1 MARIEIQFAQLNK
14 KDKEK
19 VEEYLLRH
27 GDSIVDNLG
36 GTKLAFQDHIPSF
49 RAKSDSNQIG

>member
-1 MARIEIQFAQLNK
+1 MARIEIQFALLNK
-14 KDKEK
+14 NNKEK
-19 VEEYLLRH
+19 VEEYLLGH

-49 RAKSDSNQIG
+49 RAKSHSNQIG